1 MTSTEASAHRLERR
15 VAVFVAAGHLLRA
28 GERALLLLSGGAD
41 SMALLA
47 LMRLADRRLD
57 LGAELAALHVDYA
70 MRGADSTRD
79 AEIVARACAAAGVR
93 LHLLRLAR
101 RPSGR
106 GFQARARDIR
116 YGHAREVAASEGYD
130 VIVTAHNRD
139 DQAETVLY
147 RLAKYATPRGLAG
160 MRPREGDLSRPLLC
174 AGAGEIREYCRT
186 QGIEYG
192 EDATNATTVYARN
205 VIRHQVLPVLQRL
218 NPRVAV
224 TLADAAALAAAEQD
238 VLAAATAAAGGRAAS
253 GVAAGELA
261 AFDIAALL
269 DEPAALRTLV
279 LHEAVRHALGREA
292 LVERRVIE
300 ALDALCTRGAAGG
313 RVSLGRGLL
322 AVRVG
327 GRLVIRRAP
336 PAHGCTPAEVAWSE
350 LAAAGGAG
358 APLDFCGRRFRVAL
372 AMGAALDLA
381 AASRGEACVGL
392 CAAPRRVSL
401 RHPRRGERFAPYGL
415 GSETTAAR
423 FLAAARAPA
432 DERARAVG
440 LVADGE
446 LAWIGWD
453 TPSGARGRVAQGF
466 AVDESCSYTLHLRE
480 EDT

>member
-15 VAVFVAAGHLLRA
+15 VADFVAANDLLRP

-47 LMRLADRRLD
+47 LMALSDRHLV
-57 LGAELAALHVDYA
+57 LGAEFAALHVDYA
-70 MRGADSTRD
+70 TRGADSTRD
-79 AEIVARACAAAGVR
+79 AEIVARGCAAAGVR
-93 LHLLRLAR
+93 LHLLRLAQ
-101 RPSGR
+101 RPSGT

-116 YGHAREVAASEGYD
+116 YGHAREIVASEGYD

-186 QGIEYG
+186 RGIEYG
-192 EDATNATTVYARN
+192 EDVTNARTVYARN
-205 VIRHQVLPVLQRL
+205 VIRHEVLPVLRRL
-218 NPRVAV
+218 NPRAAE

-238 VLAAATAAAGGRAAS
+238 VLAAATAAASERAAT

-261 AFDIAALL
+261 ALDIAALL

-279 LHEAVRHALGREA
+279 LHEAVRDALGGEV
-292 LVERRVIE
+292 LVERRVVE
-300 ALDALCTRGAAGG
+300 ALDALCARGDAAGAM
-313 RVSLGRGLL
+313 SLGRGLQ
-322 AVRVG
+322 AVRLG
-327 GRLVIRRAP
+327 GRLVIRRGP
-336 PAHGCTPAEVAWSE
+336 PAHECTPAQVGWSE
-350 LAAAGGAG
+350 LAAAGAAG
-358 APLDFCGRRFRVAL
+358 AQLAFCGRRYRVAL
-372 AMGAALDLA
+372 VKSAALDLA
-381 AASRGEACVGL
+381 AASRGEACVGVRET
-392 CAAPRRVSL
+392 PRRITL
-401 RHPRRGERFAPYGL
+401 RHPRRGERFAPHGL

-423 FLAAARAPA
+423 FLAAARAPV
-432 DERARAVG
+432 DRRARAVC
-440 LVADGE
+440 LDADGE
-446 LAWIGWD
+446 LAWLGWS